1 MRQGARSGYL
11 GGRFCRSR
19 DIMTNQISIWLGV
32 ILLGTVMLDFA
43 MFGTEHMLFLGKKLF
58 ELLEWLAFWR

>member
-1 MRQGARSGYL
+1 
-11 GGRFCRSR
+11 
-19 DIMTNQISIWLGV
+19 MTNQISIWLGV